1 MLDSFIGTF
10 DQHGLRTLRS
20 ETNLTPAF
28 AERRRQG
35 RFWAV
40 LDRSLV
46 PSTNRA
52 MRSLNFERLKGKRN
66 HQCSFRIN
74 DQWRLIVEIEKQ
86 DDGNVVVII
95 NIEDY
100 H

>member
-28 AERRRQG
+28 VERRRQG

-46 PSTNRA
+46 PTINRA
-52 MRSLNFERLKGKRN
+52 IAAGDSRTAL
-66 HQCSFRIN
+66 Q
-74 DQWRLIVEIEKQ
+74 IVLQQARDI
-86 DDGNVVVII
+86 GTI
-95 NIEDY
+95 
-100 H
+100 

>member
-20 ETNLTPAF
+20 ETAQTPAF
-28 AERRRQG
+28 VERRRQG

-46 PSTNRA
+46 PTINRA
-52 MRSLNFERLKGKRN
+52 IATGDSRTAL
-66 HQCSFRIN
+66 Q
-74 DQWRLIVEIEKQ
+74 IVLQQARDI
-86 DDGNVVVII
+86 GTI
-95 NIEDY
+95 
-100 H
+100 